1 MTNIYN
7 DLFQFTDVIEP
18 IKLSMHQYLLCSD
31 EAVLIQTGTTSS
43 AAKNLPKIKELVGDK
58 KIKYILISH
67 FESDECGGLS
77 VILNEFPDALT
88 VCSETTARQL
98 YGFGIARNIKIINPN
113 ETFTTSNF
121 DFQTIG
127 YPSEMHLW
135 EGLLF
140 FEKTRGIF
148 FGNDLIF
155 QMGETHGLVADS
167 TWENVLSSH
176 CQNALP
182 VKTLQEKLMTDLK
195 TITPTFIATG
205 HSSCFNI
212 IQ

>member
-1 MTNIYN
+1 MTKIYN
-7 DLFQFTDVIEP
+7 GLFQFTDVIEP
-18 IKLSMHQYLLCSD
+18 IKLSMHQYILLSD
-31 EAVLIQTGTTSS
+31 EPVLIQTGTIAS
-43 AAKNLPKIKELVGDK
+43 AKKNLPKIKELLGDK

-77 VILNEFPDALT
+77 VILNEFPEALT

-98 YGFGIARNIKIINPN
+98 YGFGIAHNIKIINAN
-113 ETFTTSNF
+113 ETFTTSSF

-148 FGNDLIF
+148 FGNDLTF
-155 QMGETHGLVADS
+155 QMGETHGLITDS
-167 TWENVLSSH
+167 TWEDILLTH

-182 VKTLQEKLMTDLK
+182 IKDLQEKLIVDLK
-195 TITPTFIATG
+195 TITPNFIATG

-212 IQ
+212 IK